1 MYQIRNRNETRPR
14 LYQLAKF
21 YGKSKD
27 DPVLNNLI
35 DIYLAKVMT
44 TPKPPENKHPTQ
56 DLFELYKELDIDP
69 DILEDGW
76 WRYNSYYVAHN
87 SMFGHTK
94 NEWKNLKD
102 YILYG

>member
-1 MYQIRNRNETRPR
+1 MYQIRNRNEARPR

-21 YGKSKD
+21 YGKSEQ
-27 DPVLNNLI
+27 DPILNNLI
-35 DIYLAKVMT
+35 DVYFAKLMT
-44 TPKPPENKHPTQ
+44 MPKPPENKHKTQ
-56 DLFELYKELDIDP
+56 TLLELYNELDIDP

-94 NEWKNLKD
+94 NEWKNLIG
-102 YILYG
+102 YITNG